1 MKKKYIILLTIAV
14 GMAFMACQS
23 AEMTAAKVYIQQ
35 KDYSNALE
43 QLRVASE
50 KEPTN
55 PEVFLVKGKLYAEM
69 DSIEQM
75 NDAFDTALELDSTKI
90 RDIQDWRF
98 DKRVEHFNRGI
109 RFGDNKQWDKAR
121 EATLTAVNIDPTFTD
136 GWVNLAYFYEKLG
149 EEEKSNEAY
158 RKAYEL
164 EPLNMEYAKNV
175 AVREFNAGNAEEA
188 EKILGKIIEE
198 GEPDVV
204 VYSLQGRVLMQQGK
218 LDAAKEVYDKALE
231 DNPEDA
237 DLLFD
242 YGALLFST
250 KENYDEAADYFKRV
264 IEIDPDNSDAL
275 YNLTLA
281 LYQAENY
288 EQAASWGEKLVA
300 NDPQNN
306 LGWIQF
312 AISLKRSGD
321 AQKGNAAEKVVLALD
336 AMESSD
342 YDGAVGH
349 LNTVTSQYPKW
360 CAPWALLKIA
370 YSEKG
375 DEAGIEKAQAGLDAC
390 GE

>member
-1 MKKKYIILLTIAV
+1 MKKKYIILLAIAV

-23 AEMTAAKVYIQQ
+23 AEMTAARVYIQQ

-43 QLRVASE
+43 QLRIASE

-121 EATLTAVNIDPTFTD
+121 DATLTAVNIDPTFTD
-136 GWVNLAYFYEKLG
+136 GWVNLAYFYEKLE

-164 EPLNMEYAKNV
+164 EPLNMDYAKNV

-198 GEPDVV
+198 GEPDVD

-218 LDAAKEVYDKALE
+218 LDAAKELYDKALE

-264 IEIDPDNSDAL
+264 IEIDPDNTDAL

-336 AMESSD
+336 AMESND

-370 YSEKG
+370 YNEMG
-375 DEAGIEKAQAGLDAC
+375 DDAGIEKAQAGLDAC

>member
-1 MKKKYIILLTIAV
+1 MKKKYIILLAIAV

-75 NDAFDTALELDSTKI
+75 NEAFDTALELDSTKI

-164 EPLNMEYAKNV
+164 EPLNMDYAKNV
-175 AVREFNAGNAEEA
+175 AVREFNAGNTEEA

-218 LDAAKEVYDKALE
+218 LDAAKELYDKALE

-264 IEIDPDNSDAL
+264 IEIDPDNTDAL

-336 AMESSD
+336 AMESND

-370 YSEKG
+370 YNEMG
-375 DEAGIEKAQAGLDAC
+375 DDAGIEKAQAGLDAC

>member
-14 GMAFMACQS
+14 SMAFMACQS

-158 RKAYEL
+158 RKAYQL
-164 EPLNMEYAKNV
+164 EPLNMDYAKNV

-231 DNPEDA
+231 DNPENA

-349 LNTVTSQYPKW
+349 LTTVTSQYPKW

-370 YSEKG
+370 YNEMG

>member
-14 GMAFMACQS
+14 SMAFMACQS

-158 RKAYEL
+158 RKAYQL
-164 EPLNMEYAKNV
+164 EPLNMDYAKNV

-375 DEAGIEKAQAGLDAC
+375 DEAGVEKAQAGLDAC